1 MSSSESNSSDQGVPA
16 PPPRPSGT
24 SLTMAVL
31 VIAVLAALVWA
42 LRPEQARF
50 SPAPLHLL
58 PPGCPK
64 VVAEFVPTNL
74 TEVPG
79 VSLASLTPAQK
90 YRVLFQLN
98 MKPCPCG
105 CNVSIAAC
113 LLNHPQCKVAK
124 AAAES
129 IISQE
134 RGEGAPPSGTK

>member
-1 MSSSESNSSDQGVPA
+1 M
-16 PPPRPSGT
+16 
-24 SLTMAVL
+24 TMVVL
-31 VIAVLAALVWA
+31 VVGILAAMVWV
-42 LRPEQARF
+42 LRPEQAKF
-50 SPAPLHLL
+50 TPAPLRPL
-58 PPGCPK
+58 PTDCPK

-79 VSLASLTPAQK
+79 VSLTSLTQDQK

-113 LLNHPQCKVAK
+113 LFNHPQCKLAKGVAEK
-124 AAAES
+124 

-134 RGEGAPPSGTK
+134 RGEGTPQAETR